1 MRPDRPSTID
11 AVQTPT
17 QPPATTSGALG
28 RRDVLTVL
36 LVSGAFLASCAAAR
50 GGFFSSV
57 DPGDVGRY
65 HDFVRQ
71 MQAGRIPYR
80 DFYMEY
86 PPGAVPTF
94 LAPLALTGL
103 AHYNLAFKFT
113 VAFAGLGLILACA
126 VGLRQ
131 LRAERSRVLVT
142 YGMLV
147 AAPAALGA
155 VVLNRYDLWPAL
167 LCALALVALLAG
179 RPRLGFGLLALGC
192 VVKIFPLVVLPV
204 AALHVFRSGGRAAL
218 ESALKAFAAVFLVT
232 VLPFAALAPGGLSYS
247 VYTQSIRHLQLES
260 LGSSILLA
268 ADSIGIY
275 SGKIVAGKPG
285 SLDLSGALPNALGV
299 LTLIA
304 FLVAL
309 AAVVVAYWRADEG
322 NETLV
327 LGFAAS
333 VTAFVAFSKVIS
345 PQFLVWLVP
354 LVPLVARR
362 VGLVASG
369 LLLAVLVTTQIE
381 VVYEHPLRAFG
392 WPVWVLLARNVLL
405 VGLFGLLLSAL
416 RNPVARRTL
425 DEKGS

>member
-1 MRPDRPSTID
+1 MHTL
-11 AVQTPT
+11 T
-17 QPPATTSGALG
+17 QAPAAKPPGAFG
-28 RRDVLTVL
+28 RRDWLVVLFV
-36 LVSGAFLASCAAAR
+36 GAAFLASCAAAR
-50 GGFFSSV
+50 GGFFSAV

-65 HDFVRQ
+65 HDFAQLMQQRQ
-71 MQAGRIPYR
+71 LPYR

-86 PPGAVPTF
+86 PPGAIPTF

-126 VGLRQ
+126 VALR
-131 LRAERSRVLVT
+131 LLDAERSRMFAT
-142 YGMLV
+142 YGLLV

-155 VVLNRYDLWPAL
+155 VELNRYDLWPTL
-167 LCALALVALLAG
+167 LCVLALVALLAR

-204 AALHVFRSGGRAAL
+204 ATLHVYRSLGRKAL
-218 ESALKAFAAVFLVT
+218 EGALKTFAAVFLIT
-232 VLPFAALAPGGLSYS
+232 VVPFAALAPGGLWYS

-268 ADSIGIY
+268 ADAVGIY
-275 SGKIVAGKPG
+275 SGKIVPGKPG
-285 SLDLSGALPNALGV
+285 SLDLSGTLPNAVGV
-299 LTLIA
+299 LTLLA
-304 FLVAL
+304 FLAAL
-309 AAVVVAYWRADEG
+309 AAVVVIYWRAVES
-322 NETLV
+322 NEALV
-327 LGFAAS
+327 VGFAAS

-362 VGLVASG
+362 VGLVASA
-369 LLLAVLVTTQIE
+369 LLLAILITTQIE

-392 WPVWVLLARNVLL
+392 WPVWVLLARNVML
-405 VGLFGLLLSAL
+405 VALFVLLLLAL
-416 RNPVARRTL
+416 RAHVRRPEPV
-425 DEKGS
+425 GSGR

>member
-1 MRPDRPSTID
+1 
-11 AVQTPT
+11 VQTPT
-17 QPPATTSGALG
+17 QAPAPKRGAFD
-28 RRDVLTVL
+28 RRDAL
-36 LVSGAFLASCAAAR
+36 LVVLGLAAFLVSCAVAR

-65 HDFVRQ
+65 HDFARL
-71 MQAGRIPYR
+71 MQKGQLPYR

-86 PPGAVPTF
+86 PPGAIPTF

-113 VAFAGLGLILACA
+113 VALAGLGVIVTCA
-126 VGLRQ
+126 IALR
-131 LRAERSRVLVT
+131 LLSAERSRIFAT
-142 YGMLV
+142 YALLV
-147 AAPAALGA
+147 ASPAALGA
-155 VVLNRYDLWPAL
+155 VELNRYDLWPTL
-167 LCALALVALLAG
+167 LCVLALAALLAG
-179 RPRLGFGLLALGC
+179 RPRLGFGLLAAGC

-204 AALHVFRSGGRAAL
+204 AALYVFRSRGRAVL
-218 ESALKAFAAVFLVT
+218 DGALKTFAVVFLIL
-232 VLPFAALAPGGLSYS
+232 VLPFAALAPGGLWYS

-268 ADSIGIY
+268 ADALGIY
-275 SGKIVAGKPG
+275 SGKIVPGKPG
-285 SLDLSGALPNALGV
+285 SLDLSGGLPNALGV
-299 LTLIA
+299 LTLVA
-304 FLVAL
+304 FLAAL
-309 AAVVVAYWRADEG
+309 AAVVVAYLRASEG

-362 VGLVASG
+362 IGLVASG
-369 LLLAVLVTTQIE
+369 LLLAILVTTQIE

-392 WPVWVLLARNVLL
+392 WPVWVLLTRNVLL
-405 VGLFGLLLSAL
+405 VGLFLLFLAAL
-416 RNPVARRTL
+416 RAQRRQSW